1 MTSRQM
7 KLRTIPEFIIVG
19 LCTVAFA
26 FTLLGICA
34 SVLGSVA
41 GSTDFVEY
49 WASGHQLI
57 HRANPYDGDAILRL
71 ERSAGFPPGI
81 PVLIMW
87 NLPSAL
93 LLVLPLGLLGPRA
106 GQLLW
111 LLLLLAC
118 LIASV
123 RMIWILHG
131 RPKNRLDVLGYSF
144 GPALSCLL
152 AGQVSLFALLGLVL
166 FLRLHR
172 SRPLLAGVS
181 LWLCMLKPHLF
192 LPFGVVL
199 VVWAII
205 TRSYKVLIGVAVAL
219 GASTGTA
226 FLLDPLV
233 WAHYRQ
239 MVSMARMEATIPCL
253 SRMLQWYVSPNTV
266 CLPYLP
272 AALGCVWALA
282 YFRKHRDDWDWMEH
296 GSPLMLVSVLVAPY
310 AWFTDQAILIPAL
323 LHGAYLSRSPSP
335 LAILALASA
344 VVEVEALR
352 GVPLLHSAF
361 YLWTAPAW
369 LAWYL
374 CTRRPSYATGVYDP
388 PALADASLIPTVKD
402 RSFCKWPS
410 P

>member
-1 MTSRQM
+1 MTTRRM
-7 KLRTIPEFIIVG
+7 NVRTIAEFLVVG
-19 LCTVAFA
+19 ICTVAFV
-26 FTLLGICA
+26 FTAMGICA

-41 GSTDFVEY
+41 GTDFVEY

-57 HRANPYDGDAILRL
+57 HRANPYDGNAILRL
-71 ERSAGFPPGI
+71 ERSVGFPIGI

-93 LLVLPLGLLGPRA
+93 LLVVPLGFLAPRD
-106 GQLLW
+106 GELLW

-118 LIASV
+118 LVASV
-123 RMIWILHG
+123 RMVWILHG
-131 RPKNRLDVLGYSF
+131 RPKNRLNLLGYSF
-144 GPALSCLL
+144 APALACLL
-152 AGQVSLFALLGLVL
+152 AGQVSLFVLLGLVL

-172 SRPLLAGVS
+172 RHPLLAGVS

-199 VVWAII
+199 VVWAVI

-219 GASTGTA
+219 GGSTVTA

-233 WAHYRQ
+233 WTHYRQ

-253 SRMLQWYVSPNTV
+253 SRMLQWCFSPNTV
-266 CLPYLP
+266 WLPYLP
-272 AALGCVWALA
+272 AVSGCVWGLA

-296 GSPLMLVSVLVAPY
+296 GSPLMLVSVMVAPY
-310 AWFTDQAILIPAL
+310 TWLTDQVILIPAL
-323 LHGAYLSRSPSP
+323 LHGAYLTRSRSS
-335 LAILALASA
+335 LAILALVSA
-344 VVEVEALR
+344 VIEIEALR
-352 GVPLLHSAF
+352 GAPLLHSVF

-374 CTRRPSYATGVYDP
+374 CGRRASYATNVYDLP
-388 PALADASLIPTVKD
+388 VHAASLQIPTVKH
-402 RSFCKWPS
+402 
-410 P
+410 

>member
-1 MTSRQM
+1 MTARQR
-7 KLRTIPEFIIVG
+7 KLRAIPELIVVG
-19 LCTVAFA
+19 LCTVAFV
-26 FTLLGICA
+26 FTVLGICA
-34 SVLGSVA
+34 SVLGSAA
-41 GSTDFVEY
+41 GSTDFIEY
-49 WASGHQLI
+49 WASGHQLL

-71 ERSAGFPPGI
+71 ERSAGFPAGI

-93 LLVLPLGLLGPRA
+93 PLVLPLGLLTPKA

-111 LLLLLAC
+111 LLLLLVC
-118 LIASV
+118 LMASV

-144 GPALSCLL
+144 APALSCLL

-172 SRPLLAGVS
+172 SRPLLAGLS

-199 VVWAII
+199 VVWAIR
-205 TRSYKVLIGVAVAL
+205 TRCDKVLLGVAVAL
-219 GASTGTA
+219 GAGTA
-226 FLLDPLV
+226 MVCLLDPLV
-233 WAHYRQ
+233 WTHYRQ
-239 MVSMARMEATIPCL
+239 MVSMARMEATIPCP
-253 SRMLQWYVSPNTV
+253 SRMLQRYVSPNTAW
-266 CLPYLP
+266 LPYLP
-272 AALGCVWALA
+272 AALGCIWALA
-282 YFRKHRDDWDWMEH
+282 YLRKHRDDWDWMEH

-310 AWFTDQAILIPAL
+310 TWFTDQAILIPAL
-323 LHGAYLSRSPSP
+323 LHGAYLSRSRSP
-335 LAILALASA
+335 LALLALASA
-344 VVEVEALR
+344 VVEIEALR

-374 CTRRPSYATGVYDP
+374 CVHRPSYATDRYDP
-388 PALADASLIPTVKD
+388 PALADAARLPVVAAQIPAVKD
-402 RSFCKWPS
+402 
-410 P
+410 